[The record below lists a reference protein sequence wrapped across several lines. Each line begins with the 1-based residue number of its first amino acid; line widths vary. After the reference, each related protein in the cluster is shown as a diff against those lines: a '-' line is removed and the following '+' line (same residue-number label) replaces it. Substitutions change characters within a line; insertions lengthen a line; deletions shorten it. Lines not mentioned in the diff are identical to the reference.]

1 MEVHT
6 KLDLNLTMSCEAFPV
21 NVCIS
26 ISGEVLKVVAKVLV
40 PVLSTAS
47 RGLKQAKKK
56 KNTKYVTM
64 IN

>member
-26 ISGEVLKVVAKVLV
+26 ISGEVLKVVA
-40 PVLSTAS
+40 
-47 RGLKQAKKK
+47 RC
-56 KNTKYVTM
+56 
-64 IN
+64 